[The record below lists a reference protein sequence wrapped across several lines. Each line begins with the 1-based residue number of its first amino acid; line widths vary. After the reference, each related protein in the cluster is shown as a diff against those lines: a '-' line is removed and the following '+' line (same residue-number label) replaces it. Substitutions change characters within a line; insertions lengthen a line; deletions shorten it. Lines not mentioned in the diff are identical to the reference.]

1 MLRWVPDL
9 DSLQLL
15 LEVAETGSL
24 GRAAQRHG
32 LSQPAVSARVQAM
45 ERLTGFPLVTRSA
58 RGSALTPAGA
68 LLAEWAR
75 GVLGAA
81 EVLDAGIGSLR
92 SERVARM
99 RVAASLTVAE
109 HLLPRW
115 LVQLAATHPGTAVS
129 LVATNSA
136 DVAARMLAT
145 TADLGFIEGP
155 DLPDGLQ
162 EHVVARD
169 RLVLVVPPGHP
180 WTRRRTVVDGAD
192 LVATRLVQR
201 EPTSGTRTSLE
212 RALAGFGPLANPLLE
227 LSTSTAVRSAVAAGA
242 GPAVLSNLAVK
253 EDVSTGRLVQVAVR
267 GVDLTRRLRAVWP
280 VGTRLPA
287 AATHLLRIG
296 QHHKTGETRAGEPG
310 GETLHNAV
318 PTRPRSTGQPSPQ
331 RPVPAVALDEG

>member
-1 MLRWVPDL
+1 MLRRVPDL

-32 LSQPAVSARVQAM
+32 LSQPAVSARVQGM
-45 ERLTGFPLVTRSA
+45 ERLVGFPLVSRSA
-58 RGSALTPAGA
+58 RGSTLTPAGA

-75 GVLGAA
+75 GVLAAA

-92 SERVARM
+92 SERAARV

-109 HLLPRW
+109 HLLPGW

-129 LVATNSA
+129 LTATNSA
-136 DVAARMLAT
+136 DVANRVLAG
-145 TADLGFIEGP
+145 TADVGFIEGP
-155 DLPDGLQ
+155 DLHDGLQ

-180 WTRRRTVVDGAD
+180 WTRRRTPVDAAD
-192 LVATRLVQR
+192 LAATRLVQR

-212 RALAGFGPLANPLLE
+212 RALAGLEPLATPLLE

-242 GPAVLSNLAVK
+242 GPAVLSDLAVRD
-253 EDVSTGRLVQVAVR
+253 DVSTGRIVRVAVR

-280 VGTRLPA
+280 VGTRLPPA
-287 AATHLLRIG
+287 AADLLRLG
-296 QHHKTGETRAGEPG
+296 QHK
-310 GETLHNAV
+310 
-318 PTRPRSTGQPSPQ
+318 QP
-331 RPVPAVALDEG
+331 